1 LILDLVVKSKSK
13 LGLESN
19 LVLELKLKQNKKKIE
34 NISFGK
40 KEWKWRLFR
49 GSLEIYH

>member
-19 LVLELKLKQNKKKIE
+19 LVLELKLKQKFK
-34 NISFGK
+34 NIYF
-40 KEWKWRLFR
+40 
-49 GSLEIYH
+49 LEKRTRNGGYLEVH